1 MTAAA
6 AAAAVAVAVA
16 LAVACTSASFFF
28 HFNHTVDD
36 AVAHFGQVIDI
47 SSNST
52 QISLYLLFFFLGETA
67 MPLPF
72 YFYGF

>member
-6 AAAAVAVAVA
+6 AAAVAAAVAVA

-52 QISLYLLFFFLGETA
+52 QISLYLLFFLGETA